1 MFAKKRRDI
10 ILFRYTNLS
19 SKRHVKT
26 LVFSHYLLAVTLDSR
41 LSLTSGRDARFLLIP
56 SGRDVNLATVFSF
69 RSTTGERKL
78 ARYAKVW
85 GVQGTNSSM
94 GYTSSIVFVG
104 IYSKSVA
111 RITGRPF
118 N

>member
-1 MFAKKRRDI
+1 MRRKCLPRRDI
-10 ILFRYTNLS
+10 SLFRYTNLS

-26 LVFSHYLLAVTLDSR
+26 LVFLAVTLDSR
-41 LSLTSGRDARFLLIP
+41 LLLTSGRDARFLLLP

-85 GVQGTNSSM
+85 GVPGTNSSM
-94 GYTSSIVFVG
+94 GYTQSIVFVY
-104 IYSKSVA
+104 IPRAKQE
-111 RITGRPF
+111 
-118 N
+118 